1 MHRWHVKGNLFL
13 TGEEWSSTHRTD
25 GEGRPTRRVWYAVFT
40 YGKFIGAKSE
50 TAHDYSRALCVRQPG
65 Q

>member
-1 MHRWHVKGNLFL
+1 MDAG
-13 TGEEWSSTHRTD
+13 
-25 GEGRPTRRVWYAVFT
+25 GRPTRRVWYAVFT